1 MPQNEVIVYTDG
13 SALRNPAGPMGWA
26 WWNMLTD
33 ERNYGGAMMGTNN
46 IGELSAVLD
55 VLRFHRNVMNLVIRS
70 DSQYAI
76 NCSTTWVK
84 GWVAKGWRKADKK
97 PVNNLAL
104 VRAIYDEIEYK
115 KSQGGSVHFEWVKGH
130 AGHKGN
136 EICDT
141 LAHGFSSQLDELAK
155 QASPAQPR
163 TAHAGLGQA
172 SQHIYRATESGRMP
186 LEGWAQLLH
195 DGYIEAADVDPQVL
209 EQIEHYHFF
218 S

>member
-33 ERNYGGAMMGTNN
+33 ERNHGGAIMGTNN

-115 KSQGGSVHFEWVKGH
+115 KSQGGSVRFEWVKGH

-136 EICDT
+136 EICDA
-141 LAHGFSSQLDELAK
+141 LAHGFSSQLDGLAK
-155 QASPAQPR
+155 QPSR
-163 TAHAGLGQA
+163 
-172 SQHIYRATESGRMP
+172 YRATDTGRMP

-195 DGYIEAADVDPQVL
+195 DGYIDSADVDPQVIT
-209 EQIEHYHFF
+209 QIEKYHFF

>member
-115 KSQGGSVHFEWVKGH
+115 KSQGGSVRFEWVKGH

-141 LAHGFSSQLDELAK
+141 LAHGFSSQLDEQTK
-155 QASPAQPR
+155 Q
-163 TAHAGLGQA
+163 TGHGQA
-172 SQHIYRATESGRMP
+172 HQPAYRATDTGRMP

-195 DGYIEAADVDPQVL
+195 DGYIDSADVDPQVIT
-209 EQIEHYHFF
+209 QIEEYHFF
-218 S
+218 E

>member
-1 MPQNEVIVYTDG
+1 MTQNEVIVYTDG

-33 ERNYGGAMMGTNN
+33 ERNYGGAIMGTNN

-55 VLRFHRNVMNLVIRS
+55 VLRFHRNAMNLVIRS

-115 KSQGGSVHFEWVKGH
+115 KSHGGSVRFEWVKGH

-141 LAHGFSSQLDELAK
+141 LAHGFSSQLDQLAK
-155 QASPAQPR
+155 QP
-163 TAHAGLGQA
+163 
-172 SQHIYRATESGRMP
+172 SQYRATDTGRMP

-195 DGYIEAADVDPQVL
+195 DGYIDSADVDPQVIT
-209 EQIEHYHFF
+209 QIEKYHFF
-218 S
+218 Q

>member
-115 KSQGGSVHFEWVKGH
+115 KSQGGSVRFEWVKGH

-141 LAHGFSSQLDELAK
+141 LAHGFSSQLDEQTK
-155 QASPAQPR
+155 QTRHSQTHQPA
-163 TAHAGLGQA
+163 
-172 SQHIYRATESGRMP
+172 YRATDTGRMP

-195 DGYIEAADVDPQVL
+195 DGYIDSADVDPRVL
-209 EQIEHYHFF
+209 AQIEQYHFF
-218 S
+218 Q

>member
-55 VLRFHRNVMNLVIRS
+55 ALRFHRNVMNLVIRS

-76 NCSTTWVK
+76 NCSTAWVK

-115 KSQGGSVHFEWVKGH
+115 KSQGGSVRFEWVKGH

-141 LAHGFSSQLDELAK
+141 LAHGFSSQLDEQTK
-155 QASPAQPR
+155 QTRDGQTHQP
-163 TAHAGLGQA
+163 T
-172 SQHIYRATESGRMP
+172 YRATDTGRMP

-195 DGYIEAADVDPQVL
+195 DGYIDSADVDPQVL
-209 EQIEHYHFF
+209 AQIEQYHFF
-218 S
+218 E

>member
-33 ERNYGGAMMGTNN
+33 ERNYGGAIMGTNN

-115 KSQGGSVHFEWVKGH
+115 KSQGGSVRFEWVKGH

-141 LAHGFSSQLDELAK
+141 LAHGFSSQLDEQTK
-155 QASPAQPR
+155 QTGHDQTHQPA
-163 TAHAGLGQA
+163 
-172 SQHIYRATESGRMP
+172 YRATDTGRMP

-195 DGYIEAADVDPQVL
+195 DGYIDSADVDPQVIT
-209 EQIEHYHFF
+209 QIEEYHFF
-218 S
+218 E

>member
-115 KSQGGSVHFEWVKGH
+115 KSQGGSVRFEWVKGH

-141 LAHGFSSQLDELAK
+141 LAHGFSSQLDDLAN
-155 QASPAQPR
+155 QPAK
-163 TAHAGLGQA
+163 
-172 SQHIYRATESGRMP
+172 YRATDTGRMP

-195 DGYIEAADVDPQVL
+195 DGYIDSADVDPQVIT
-209 EQIEHYHFF
+209 QIEQYHFF
-218 S
+218 E

>member
-33 ERNYGGAMMGTNN
+33 ERNYGGAIMGTNN

-115 KSQGGSVHFEWVKGH
+115 KSQGGSVRFEWVKGH

-141 LAHGFSSQLDELAK
+141 LAHGFSSQLDE
-155 QASPAQPR
+155 QTQQTR
-163 TAHAGLGQA
+163 HGQTHQHA
-172 SQHIYRATESGRMP
+172 YRATDRGRMP

-195 DGYIEAADVDPQVL
+195 DGYIDSADVDPQVIT
-209 EQIEHYHFF
+209 QIEQYHFF
-218 S
+218 E

>member
-33 ERNYGGAMMGTNN
+33 ERNYGGAIMGTNN

-115 KSQGGSVHFEWVKGH
+115 KSQGGSVRFEWVKGH

-141 LAHGFSSQLDELAK
+141 LAHGFSSQLDEQTK
-155 QASPAQPR
+155 QTGDGQTHQPV
-163 TAHAGLGQA
+163 
-172 SQHIYRATESGRMP
+172 YRATDTGRMP

-195 DGYIEAADVDPQVL
+195 DGYIDSADVDPQVL
-209 EQIEHYHFF
+209 EQIEQYHFF

>member
-33 ERNYGGAMMGTNN
+33 ERNYGGAIMGTNN

-115 KSQGGSVHFEWVKGH
+115 KNQGGSVRFEWVKGH

-141 LAHGFSSQLDELAK
+141 LAHGFSSQLDEQTK
-155 QASPAQPR
+155 QTGHDQTHQ
-163 TAHAGLGQA
+163 TA
-172 SQHIYRATESGRMP
+172 YRATDTGRMP

-195 DGYIEAADVDPQVL
+195 DGYIDSADVDPRVL
-209 EQIEHYHFF
+209 AQIEQYHFF
-218 S
+218 Q

>member
-115 KSQGGSVHFEWVKGH
+115 KSQGGSVRFEWVKGH

-141 LAHGFSSQLDELAK
+141 LAHGFSSQLDEQTK
-155 QASPAQPR
+155 QTGHGQTHQPV
-163 TAHAGLGQA
+163 
-172 SQHIYRATESGRMP
+172 YRATDTGRMP

-195 DGYIEAADVDPQVL
+195 DGYIDSADVDPQVL
-209 EQIEHYHFF
+209 AQIEQYQFF
-218 S
+218 E